1 MMKHTLMMLIGCA
14 VPLLLIFL
22 LPAVGV
28 GSGWV
33 LALAIGAMFAC
44 HLMHFGIHKHG
55 EKGDYEHEH
64 QH

>member
-14 VPLLLIFL
+14 MPLLLIFL

-44 HLMHFGIHKHG
+44 HLMHFGMHKHG
-55 EKGDYEHEH
+55 EKGSHEHEH